1 MLTPMVPWSMCVK
14 MSYLL
19 SSTRSLNSLTCELD
33 MAICKLFLLHHV
45 CRRRG
50 GLSMQRM
57 FGFWWLLSTSMLGH
71 EHLFNWWVQG
81 CEKYLFHMLSHLEA
95 GKVMVSLGSAVIG
108 PISVFSRLREVELF
122 FPKLSMYLCRE
133 RIGNFKTCGS
143 WAYVILRGCP
153 ECLLTLFGGCCGF

>member
-1 MLTPMVPWSMCVK
+1 
-14 MSYLL
+14 
-19 SSTRSLNSLTCELD
+19 
-33 MAICKLFLLHHV
+33 
-45 CRRRG
+45 
-50 GLSMQRM
+50 
-57 FGFWWLLSTSMLGH
+57 MLGH

-81 CEKYLFHMLSHLEA
+81 CEKYLFHMLSRLEA

-143 WAYVILRGCP
+143 WAYVILKRLPRMSFDIVWWMLWVLVSDSCCNCI
-153 ECLLTLFGGCCGF
+153 CLNFLLKNN